1 MPPRGSRGGRGRGS
15 RGGRGAAPPTSSNRA
30 SLDEASSQNNPQQEE
45 SSNAAAVPQNVPAE
59 GTASGGQDS
68 RPTPASPRQS
78 QTPSAPTRG
87 SRFKPKNVRRDAAER
102 QRLEEERNRD
112 LASKIRAEERE
123 LRAEERRTRRG
134 RGRGDMSQ
142 RGLIRRTVTATGP
155 FSAISQENV
164 KDGFGRG
171 TWGWGARASG
181 SKSENDS
188 QFRIRYQPRRENEP
202 RVNIDLLNGLTDGH
216 AEDGTPLYQPSR
228 YSQKSTGN
236 LPVGLL
242 RMQHEEAEVKV
253 KTQAE
258 LEEEDRQSSDD
269 EDGLFV
275 DSPTRDPRDTGIN
288 DDNEVWHAAPKSQ
301 VTVKTEPGT
310 EPESEDVNM
319 ADIPAAEPKA
329 PPSPEVKK
337 KPIVNEDGI
346 ATEQAIIEKK
356 KRKEK
361 KKAQDPEFM
370 HTVLDLESL
379 IRGLSFAPPAEGQEG
394 QEGQEKDDQLFLFQM
409 PPILPPLGSPTNG
422 LNRRSEEIDL
432 TSDKNDADTK
442 VKVEEGTEIS
452 QSAFGDLPAEGG
464 YVGKLNVRK
473 SGKVEFDWGGTTLN
487 LGMGTE
493 TEFLTSAIMLEQHE
507 NPDDPEESTGFA
519 YGMGQV
525 MGKYVLTPIWD
536 DEKEWDPSLDEICG
550 NDEVPS

>member
-1 MPPRGSRGGRGRGS
+1 MPPRASRGGVRGRGG
-15 RGGRGAAPPTSSNRA
+15 RGGRGAAAPTSSSRA
-30 SLDEASSQNNPQQEE
+30 SVDEASSQDNPQQPGEP
-45 SSNAAAVPQNVPAE
+45 SDGSTLPQGVPDE
-59 GTASGGQDS
+59 GTGSDS
-68 RPTPASPRQS
+68 QSNRPTPASSRQS
-78 QTPSAPTRG
+78 QTPSAPTRAG

-102 QRLEEERNRD
+102 QRLAEERDRD
-112 LASKIRAEERE
+112 LAIKIKAEERE
-123 LRAEERRTRRG
+123 LRAEERRARRG
-134 RGRGDMSQ
+134 RGRGDISQ
-142 RGLIRRTVTATGP
+142 RGLVRRTVTATGP
-155 FSAISQENV
+155 FSAIAQENV
-164 KDGFGRG
+164 KDGVGRG
-171 TWGWGARASG
+171 TWGGASG
-181 SKSENDS
+181 GFGPKGENDL
-188 QFRIRYQPRRENEP
+188 QFRMRYQPRREHEA

-258 LEEEDRQSSDD
+258 LEEEDRQSSED

-275 DSPTRDPRDTGIN
+275 DSPVKDHQDMAIN

-301 VTVKTEPGT
+301 VKVKSEPGT
-310 EPESEDVNM
+310 GPEAEDIDM
-319 ADIPAAEPKA
+319 ADIPEAQPKA

-337 KPIVNEDGI
+337 KPIIGEDG
-346 ATEQAIIEKK
+346 AAVEQAIIEKK

-370 HTVLDLESL
+370 HASIDLEHL
-379 IRGLSFAPPAEGQEG
+379 IHGLSLTAPVEG
-394 QEGQEKDDQLFLFQM
+394 QEGQEKDDQLFLFQI
-409 PPILPPLGSPTNG
+409 PPILPPLEKPTNG
-422 LNRRSEEIDL
+422 LNGNGEGVDL
-432 TSDKNDADTK
+432 TSSADPR
-442 VKVEEGTEIS
+442 VKTEEGTETS
-452 QSAFGDLPAEGG
+452 QATFDGLPAGGG

-473 SGKVEFDWGGTTLN
+473 SGKVELDWGGTTMH

-507 NPDDPEESTGFA
+507 DADDPEASTGFA

-525 MGKYVLTPIWD
+525 MGKYILTPVWD
-536 DEKEWDPSLDEICG
+536 DEEEWDPSLDEIYG
-550 NDEVPS
+550 NGEVPT